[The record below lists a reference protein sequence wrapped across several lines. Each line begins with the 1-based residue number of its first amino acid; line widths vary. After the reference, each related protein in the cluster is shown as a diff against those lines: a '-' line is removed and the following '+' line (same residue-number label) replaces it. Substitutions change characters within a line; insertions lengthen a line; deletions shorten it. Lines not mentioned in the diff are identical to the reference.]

1 MAIETLQHAGASAT
15 GIGQDPAHLG
25 KGGPAVGEEHQS
37 RLTQHQIEAAIWE
50 RELLH
55 PAFAPFDGNALP

>member
-1 MAIETLQHAGASAT
+1 MAIETLRDARVQAT
-15 GIGQDPAHLG
+15 GVDQDPAHLSE
-25 KGGPAVGEEHQS
+25 GGRPVGEEHQS
-37 RLTQHQIEAAIWE
+37 GLTQHQIEAAIWE